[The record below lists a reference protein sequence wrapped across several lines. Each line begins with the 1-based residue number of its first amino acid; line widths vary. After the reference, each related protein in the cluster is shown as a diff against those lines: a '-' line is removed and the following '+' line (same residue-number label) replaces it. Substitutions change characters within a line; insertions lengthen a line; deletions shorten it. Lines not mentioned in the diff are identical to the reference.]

1 MDARSGLFAHS
12 CLQRKAISLP
22 DFMTWRLRVIW
33 VLASYFG
40 AMALM
45 LVPADTAR
53 ATETVTIDCAHD
65 LEAFLRGEIYVP
77 PGAQVTVVG
86 RTLSDFINK
95 TPNGAEIVNRLLQ
108 TPQGRAAIASGGL
121 ITDSQLRSCQERVRN
136 EMMRRR
142 DQDRPSG
149 AAVSPFTPG
158 KPIYVYALVY
168 GRNGHALARLL
179 LDTGADS
186 TMIKSVLLNVV
197 DGAFAGHA
205 TVRGV
210 TGDEARVEVYTI
222 TSLEVD
228 NAKVGPMR
236 VLAYTA
242 ASDEIDGLLGRD
254 FLDRFTV
261 IIDSTAG
268 RVTLSPKQ

>member
-1 MDARSGLFAHS
+1 
-12 CLQRKAISLP
+12 
-22 DFMTWRLRVIW
+22 
-33 VLASYFG
+33 VLAPYFG

-142 DQDRPSG
+142 DENMHGRIDKDTRSG
-149 AAVSPFTPG
+149 GNEIIPFKSG
-158 KPIYVYALVY
+158 QPIYV
-168 GRNGHALARLL
+168 LA
-179 LDTGADS
+179 
-186 TMIKSVLLNVV
+186 
-197 DGAFAGHA
+197 
-205 TVRGV
+205 
-210 TGDEARVEVYTI
+210 
-222 TSLEVD
+222 
-228 NAKVGPMR
+228 P
-236 VLAYTA
+236 
-242 ASDEIDGLLGRD
+242 
-254 FLDRFTV
+254 
-261 IIDSTAG
+261 
-268 RVTLSPKQ
+268 